1 MGNEVNEVII
11 NGSKIKKKQIDY
23 TKTKNWIISD
33 WHCKMPC
40 NIPLSQPRLKRI
52 ISNMENELVFT
63 KIYDEFS
70 GRIITE
76 EHIWSG
82 DNPIPVI
89 AAWDTGSTLCCIS
102 PEFAKQLNLQPISKD
117 NLHTAHGIMQSKMY
131 EINVLLNN
139 QVTYTV
145 HAMENP
151 NIHGDNVDL
160 LIGMDIIIEG
170 DFSLST
176 YKDKTCFSFR
186 IPSKGLIDYTKE

>member
-1 MGNEVNEVII
+1 MGNEVIF
-11 NGSKIKKKQIDY
+11 NGRKIKKRQIDY
-23 TKTKNWIISD
+23 TKTKNWIMSD
-33 WHCKMPC
+33 WHCAMPC
-40 NIPLSQPRLKRI
+40 NIPLSRPHLKRI
-52 ISNMENELVFT
+52 ISNMEEELVFT
-63 KIYDEFS
+63 KVYDEFS

-76 EHIWSG
+76 EHIWRG

-102 PEFAKQLNLQPISKD
+102 PEFAKQLSLQPISKD
-117 NLHTAHGIMQSKMY
+117 DLHTAHGIIQSKMY
-131 EINVLLNN
+131 EINILLNN
-139 QVTYTV
+139 QFTYTV

-160 LIGMDIIIEG
+160 LIGMDIIREG

-186 IPSKGLIDYTKE
+186 IPSKGHIDFMKDS

>member
-1 MGNEVNEVII
+1 MNNEINEVII
-11 NGSKIKKKQIDY
+11 NGNKIKKRQIDHN
-23 TKTKNWIISD
+23 KAKNWIMSD
-33 WHCKMPC
+33 WHCEMTRD
-40 NIPLSQPRLKRI
+40 IPLSRPHLKRI

-63 KIYDEFS
+63 KVYDDFV

-82 DNPIPVI
+82 NNPIPVV

-102 PEFAKQLNLQPISKD
+102 PEYAKQLNLQPISED
-117 NLHTAHGIMQSKMY
+117 DLHTAHGIISSKMY
-131 EINVLLNN
+131 EINVLLND

-160 LIGMDIIIEG
+160 LIGMDIISEG

-176 YKDKTCFSFR
+176 YNDKTSFSFR
-186 IPSKGLIDYTKE
+186 IPSKGLVDFTKE